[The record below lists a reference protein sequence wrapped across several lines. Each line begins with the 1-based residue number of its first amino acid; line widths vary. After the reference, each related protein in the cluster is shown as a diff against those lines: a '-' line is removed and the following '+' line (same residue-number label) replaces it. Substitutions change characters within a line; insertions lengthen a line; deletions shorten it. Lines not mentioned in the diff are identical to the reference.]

1 MRRAPGGP
9 GARGS
14 PGGTGARRP
23 SGGTHV
29 RRRPLLSGRRAF
41 GRHPRSAHRVT
52 AHLCPSAFAAP
63 CFSRAWLRLGAA
75 GCPSKVG
82 AGRAGSGG
90 PRSDDGRSVSPWG
103 APLVAGPRADPLGRA
118 AACDVAPVPPPF
130 ADRAPQP
137 SPCPPSR
144 APCTPDADVEPGTHP
159 CGLHPWGPE
168 RSPAHARGPAPT
180 VSPLSPLSRRSRE
193 TERKGKGTVGDP
205 RRGPG
210 RSRFASWRR
219 SAQRTRR
226 PAHARGHV
234 APAAPIGSTV
244 ARAGSRRRLRGG
256 RSEAGLGAVPIRPSA
271 RTGRPPCAANRLAPP
286 SPRPYTPRGRSRGGR
301 P

>member
-1 MRRAPGGP
+1 MPFGLRGAVLLAGVAPPWARRLPVEGRGGP
-9 GARGS
+9 RRE
-14 PGGTGARRP
+14 RRP
-23 SGGTHV
+23 AI
-29 RRRPLLSGRRAF
+29 RRWPA
-41 GRHPRSAHRVT
+41 RVP
-52 AHLCPSAFAAP
+52 A
-63 CFSRAWLRLGAA
+63 
-75 GCPSKVG
+75 
-82 AGRAGSGG
+82 AGRALGG
-90 PRSDDGRSVSPWG
+90 QSSLRS
-103 APLVAGPRADPLGRA
+103 PRAGA
-118 AACDVAPVPPPF
+118 TSDVAPVPPPF

-168 RSPAHARGPAPT
+168 RSPAHARGPAPP
-180 VSPLSPLSRRSRE
+180 VSPLSPLSPLSRRSRE